1 MKKLPLFVIGIL
13 VGAVPTAFAA
23 ATLFSDVDD
32 SEWYYEA
39 VANLEEKGII
49 QGYPDN
55 TYKPSS
61 YVNRAELAV
70 TLDRLITY
78 IESGEAV
85 SSATAITVTGSI
97 PEESDGFSF
106 GNEMYSDPYFL
117 DGDTLHINVG
127 YGGGCEEHDFDLMW
141 DGSFE
146 DSDNASLYLIHDA
159 NNDVCEAYANET
171 LEFDLSAIKDAY
183 TEEFDDS
190 NGSVFL
196 YIYSD
201 ADEEDSFTVE
211 YSF

>member
-1 MKKLPLFVIGIL
+1 MKKLTLFVAGIL

-32 SEWYYEA
+32 SAWYYEA
-39 VANLEEKGII
+39 VASLEEKGII
-49 QGYPDN
+49 QGYSDD

-70 TLDRLITY
+70 TLDRLISY
-78 IESGEAV
+78 IEDGEV
-85 SSATAITVTGSI
+85 DPSVTAITISDSI
-97 PEESDGFSF
+97 PEESDGYSF
-106 GNEMYSDPYFL
+106 GNEMYSDTYFL
-117 DGDTLHINVG
+117 DKDTLFVNVG

-146 DSDNASLYLIHDA
+146 DSENASLYLIHEGNDDA
-159 NNDVCEAYANET
+159 CEAYANET
-171 LEFDLSAIKDAY
+171 LEFDLSSIKDAY
-183 TEEFDDS
+183 SEEYDAS
-190 NGSVFL
+190 NGTVFL

>member
-1 MKKLPLFVIGIL
+1 MKHFPLFVVGIL

-39 VANLEEKGII
+39 VASLEEKGII

-70 TLDRLITY
+70 TLDRLISY
-78 IESGEAV
+78 IENGEAV
-85 SSATAITVTGSI
+85 SSATAITVTESI
-97 PEESDGFSF
+97 PEESDGYSF
-106 GNEMYSDPYFL
+106 GNESYNDPYFL
-117 DGDTLHINVG
+117 DEGTLFINVG
-127 YGGGCEEHDFDLMW
+127 YSGGCEEHDFDLMW

-190 NGSVFL
+190 SGSVFL

-201 ADEEDSFTVE
+201 TDEEDSFTVE